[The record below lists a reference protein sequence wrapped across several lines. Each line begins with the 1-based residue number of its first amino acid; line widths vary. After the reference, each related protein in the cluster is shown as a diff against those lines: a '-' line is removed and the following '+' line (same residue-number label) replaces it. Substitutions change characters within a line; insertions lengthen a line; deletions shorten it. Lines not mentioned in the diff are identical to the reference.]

1 MWQRRRRA
9 QQEEQRG
16 AVALFMVAVLAIM
29 MMSSA
34 FVVDLGLQRV
44 ARSDMQAIAD
54 LVALDLARELDGRS
68 VGELTPVMEQALAKS
83 RARNADTIGDDPG
96 LTYEMGQM
104 APTGFVPLT
113 AGIPSAVRVVAQ
125 TEVAFAFGGV
135 TGTDAGAAQRD
146 AAAQSSST
154 ACFKLGS
161 FIAAVDSGD
170 STVLAPL
177 NDLLGVNLTLVGY
190 QGLAD
195 ADVRLAQLAATTV
208 FGSPE
213 GLLSSSIT
221 YRNLVLATIEA
232 LRKEGGNSAAIQ
244 ALNQIANSQV
254 AANMGAIRLADVV
267 HVAPTDTAAL
277 EMGLAVLDIIGSAR
291 LADGKYFLDVSKIQA
306 GVPGVGFQ
314 FSGGIFLVS
323 AAELAC
329 GAPNSTDAR
338 ADTSQLNGTL
348 GVDFTNLPSISAGA
362 LGTLQTP
369 KGDGV
374 LEVRTGMGSGQL
386 VAPPAVHCGNGTV
399 QDPSTMSVDVVTGL
413 ATYQLRANVGVAADV
428 KLVDLTGLGLTSV
441 LTNLLGNILTLG
453 SKVSLEVE
461 VELRVGAVPTSGGSR
476 ADLALPPNDV
486 TPVRTGTSMT
496 LDIAS
501 VVPTVKSVKLN
512 GKAVA
517 NLASVTAI
525 TNLILPPLTSGNK
538 SFVVKTLTPL
548 VDNINQEFI
557 GPVARMVGLRLAGA
571 DVYGVGVQCAR
582 PRLVG

>member
-9 QQEEQRG
+9 QQEDQRG

-68 VGELTPVMEQALAKS
+68 VDALTPVMEQALAKS
-83 RARNADTIGDDPG
+83 LARNADTIGDDPG
-96 LTYEMGQM
+96 LSYEMGQM
-104 APTGFVPLT
+104 APAGFVPLT
-113 AGIPSAVRVVAQ
+113 TGVPSAVRVVAQ

-146 AAAQSSST
+146 AEAQSSSS

-161 FIAAVDSGD
+161 FIASVRASD

-177 NDLLGVNLTLVGY
+177 NELLGVNLTLVGY
-190 QGLAD
+190 QGLAN

-232 LRKEGGNSAAIQ
+232 LQKEGGNSVAIQ
-244 ALNQIANSQV
+244 ALSQIANSQV
-254 AANMGAIRLADVV
+254 TANIGAIRLADVL

-291 LADGKYFLDVSKIQA
+291 LADGQYFLGVPNIQG

-314 FSGGIFLVS
+314 FAGGIYLVS
-323 AAELAC
+323 AAEIAC
-329 GAPNSTDAR
+329 GAPNSVDAQ
-338 ADTSQLNGTL
+338 ADTAQLNGTL
-348 GVDFTNLPSISAGA
+348 GVNFTNLPSISAGV

-386 VAPPAVHCGNGTV
+386 VAPPAVHCGDGTL
-399 QDPSTMSVDVVTGL
+399 QDPSTMSVDVTTGL

-428 KLVDLTGLGLTSV
+428 RLIDLTGLGLTSV

-453 SKVSLEVE
+453 ARISLEVE
-461 VELRVGAVPTSGGSR
+461 VELRVGAAPTSGGSR

-486 TPVRTGTSMT
+486 TPVRTGTSMI
-496 LDIAS
+496 LDVGSI
-501 VVPTVKSVKLN
+501 VPTVKSVKLN
-512 GKAVA
+512 GKVVA

-525 TNLILPPLTSGNK
+525 TNLIVPELTSASKG
-538 SFVVKTLTPL
+538 FVEKTLTPL
-548 VDNINQEFI
+548 VNNINNDFI
-557 GPVARMVGLRLAGA
+557 GPVARMIGLRLAGA